1 MQKIQFFSPVWGFV
15 VMARTGLAGDKMGS
29 ILVAIYKVKIFP
41 YGLAVFSNPTP
52 NPSRESKRIVT
63 SPDRFPQLG
72 ETRSGKIL
80 RSPIWFIVDRVEI
93 DQDKVSPA
101 SLEAGA
107 KDY

>member
-1 MQKIQFFSPVWGFV
+1 M
-15 VMARTGLAGDKMGS
+15 
-29 ILVAIYKVKIFP
+29 
-41 YGLAVFSNPTP
+41 
-52 NPSRESKRIVT
+52 
-63 SPDRFPQLG
+63 G